1 MYCRLCVRWF
11 SLCLLNFNVGLKAS
25 VYIKKKVNY
34 PNPPNLESS
43 SNYWNNSVKTRFSFR
58 DGETVSHCTKKK
70 QIVNE
75 EEVDYGRH
83 IDLLVT
89 SEQVEDDDDVELGF
103 IEFKKANESDSV
115 LSYQQS
121 KIFELM
127 LV

>member
-1 MYCRLCVRWF
+1 
-11 SLCLLNFNVGLKAS
+11 
-25 VYIKKKVNY
+25 
-34 PNPPNLESS
+34 
-43 SNYWNNSVKTRFSFR
+43 
-58 DGETVSHCTKKK
+58 
-70 QIVNE
+70 VNE